1 MSSISVIIIVNPIRI
16 IHQEFDFYCE
26 LYDRLEGADA
36 RESKIIRTQ
45 MRASTK
51 RFQAM
56 EEIMWKHKEDIGSA
70 SDEIQRVYPIERLPH
85 EHPRRRQTI
94 IN

>member
-1 MSSISVIIIVNPIRI
+1 MSIIVLINPVKL

-26 LYDRLEGADA
+26 LYDRLDGADDHI
-36 RESKIIRTQ
+36 SKVIKTQ
-45 MRASTK
+45 MKASTK

-56 EEIMWKHKEDIGSA
+56 EDIMWSYGEDIGRA
-70 SDEIQRVYPIERLPH
+70 SDEIQRRYPIERLPH